1 MSALSLE
8 HVSHAFDDLLA
19 VDDLSLTLE
28 RGEVVCL
35 LGPSG
40 CGKTTALR
48 VAAGLEPLQQGRVL
62 IDGEVVAGEGRE
74 RPPEERSPGGL
85 RPGAGSRWRMDL
97 LDDAPPLARA
107 RAPPARRR
115 QVPLRRR

>member
-8 HVSHAFDDLLA
+8 HVSHAFGDLLA

-40 CGKTTALR
+40 CGKTTTLW
-48 VAAGLEPLQQGRVL
+48 VAAGLEPLQQGRVVSE
-62 IDGEVVAGEGRE
+62 GEV
-74 RPPEERSPGGL
+74 
-85 RPGAGSRWRMDL
+85 
-97 LDDAPPLARA
+97 LDDAGSERPRAQRSVVPGYPDYARFLLLSFPTNVPYYLIL
-107 RAPPARRR
+107 RPAAHCC
-115 QVPLRRR
+115 LRRALA

>member
-1 MSALSLE
+1 MFAPAPE
-8 HVSHAFDDLLA
+8 HVSHALGCLLA
-19 VDDLSLTLE
+19 RDDLSLTLE

-48 VAAGLEPLQQGRVL
+48 VAAGLEPLQQGRVV

-74 RPPEERSPGGL
+74 RPPEARSGGL
-85 RPGAGSRWRMDL
+85 GFQAYALFPPLSLTDNGPFGLPRPPGAQRPHRG
-97 LDDAPPLARA
+97 APH
-107 RAPPARRR
+107 
-115 QVPLRRR
+115 